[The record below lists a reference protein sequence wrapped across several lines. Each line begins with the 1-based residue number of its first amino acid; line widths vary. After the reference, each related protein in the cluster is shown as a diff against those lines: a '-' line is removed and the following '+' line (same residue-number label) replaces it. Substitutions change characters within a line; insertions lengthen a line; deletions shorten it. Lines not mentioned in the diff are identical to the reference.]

1 MTAPPGMAMLPWFHR
16 DFLAATQG
24 WTLSECGAYFLLLG
38 AQWEMGPLPDDLAA
52 LAAIAR
58 TSPKEFK
65 AIWRK
70 VSRKFDATPE
80 GLVNG
85 RLESHR
91 QKALELR
98 NQHRTGAH
106 QTNAKRWGNRT
117 AEVIPLAE
125 RVAER
130 SLCDTQS
137 ESLCVSPPSPSPSPS
152 LKRLTK
158 GGSESLRSTGGV
170 FLTDGAQGKT

>member
-1 MTAPPGMAMLPWFHR
+1 MTASGMAMLPWFHR

-38 AQWEMGPLPDDLAA
+38 AQWEMGPLPDNQAE

-58 TSPKEFK
+58 TSTRDFK

-70 VSRKFDATPE
+70 VSRKFTATPA

-85 RLESHR
+85 RLEDHR
-91 QKALELR
+91 RKALELR
-98 NQHRTGAH
+98 DQHRTGAN
-106 QTNAKRWGNRT
+106 QTNAKRWGNHT
-117 AEVIPLAE
+117 AAVIPIAE
-125 RVAER
+125 RLAER
-130 SLCDTQS
+130 SLSDTHS

-158 GGSESLRSTGGV
+158 GGSESLRSTSV
-170 FLTDGAQGKT
+170 LLTDGAQGKS